1 MLEQIREILKDY
13 TDRPITESSAIIED
27 LELDSFTI
35 VYFLTQ
41 IEDQFEIEIDEA
53 EFPDIVAIS
62 DIMERI
68 RRGGQG
74 ANTKNP

>member
-1 MLEQIREILKDY
+1 MLEQIREILRDY
-13 TDRPITESSAIIED
+13 TDRPVTESSAIIED

-41 IEDQFEIEIDEA
+41 IEDQFGIEIDET
-53 EFPDIVAIS
+53 EFPDIATIS

-68 RRGGQG
+68 RRG
-74 ANTKNP
+74 K

>member
-68 RRGGQG
+68 RSPTR
-74 ANTKNP
+74 T

>member
-1 MLEQIREILKDY
+1 MLEQIREILRDY
-13 TDRPITESSAIIED
+13 TDRPVTESSAIIED

-41 IEDQFEIEIDEA
+41 IEDQFGIEIDET
-53 EFPDIVAIS
+53 EFPDIVTIS

-68 RRGGQG
+68 RRG
-74 ANTKNP
+74 K

>member
-13 TDRPITESSAIIED
+13 TDRPVTESSAIIED

-41 IEDQFEIEIDEA
+41 IEDRFGIEIDEA
-53 EFPDIVAIS
+53 EFPDIVTIS

-68 RRGGQG
+68 RRGRTGG
-74 ANTKNP
+74 THC

>member
-1 MLEQIREILKDY
+1 MLEQIREILRDY
-13 TDRPITESSAIIED
+13 TDRPVTESSAIIED

-41 IEDQFEIEIDEA
+41 IEDQFGIEIDEA
-53 EFPDIVAIS
+53 EFTDIVTIS

-68 RRGGQG
+68 RKG
-74 ANTKNP
+74 K